1 MYEKD
6 YFDNT
11 GLNDGDFKDIDIREL
26 RNVNICSP
34 DIYNNV
40 VLSSILIIILFFIWY
55 AISRPYIQD
64 EQLTAK
70 TTPF

>member
-1 MYEKD
+1 MYKID
-6 YFDNT
+6 YFDNS
-11 GLNDGDFKDIDIREL
+11 GSDDGDFKDIDIREL
-26 RNVNICSP
+26 RSVNICSP

-40 VLSSILIIILFFIWY
+40 VLISICIIILFFIWY

-64 EQLTAK
+64 EQLTIK

>member
-1 MYEKD
+1 MYKKD
-6 YFDNT
+6 FFDNS
-11 GLNDGDFKDIDIREL
+11 NQDDGDFKDIDIREL

-40 VLSSILIIILFFIWY
+40 VLSSICIIILFFIWY
-55 AISRPYIQD
+55 AVSRPYIQD
-64 EQLTAK
+64 EDLIPK